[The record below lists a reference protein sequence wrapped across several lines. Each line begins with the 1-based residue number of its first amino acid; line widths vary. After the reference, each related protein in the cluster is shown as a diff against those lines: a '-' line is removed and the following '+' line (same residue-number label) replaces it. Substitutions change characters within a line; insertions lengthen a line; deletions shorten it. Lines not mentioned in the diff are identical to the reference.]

1 MADGPQRVP
10 RASPQSDAA
19 GGETLGAGPAS
30 PLHWWSAQR
39 LRAALQ
45 AGELSAVEVTTAFL
59 DRIAAVDGRINAVPT
74 LVPERALAEAA
85 RADAR
90 RAAGRPVG
98 LLHGLPI
105 AVKDLMATA
114 GIRTTQGSRIYAD
127 HVPDQDSL
135 LVERLRAAGAIV
147 VGKTNTPEHGAGSQT
162 YNDVFGATRNPYDE
176 TRTVGGSS
184 GGAAA
189 AVAAGMLPF
198 ADGSD
203 LGGSVRN
210 PASFCNVVG
219 LRPSPGR
226 VSSGRPGN
234 AWDPMSLL
242 GPIARNVCDLGLLL
256 AAIAGRDDRSP
267 VAIDGDPRVF
277 ADLPTLGLEGVRVAW
292 SRTVDGVPIDPAVT
306 AVLETARA
314 ALVDLGA
321 TVEDVE
327 PDLSGADEAFETF
340 RAFEFFAAHR
350 HELAQHPDLFKP
362 DLAEE
367 VENGRRLS
375 AERLA
380 RAGELR
386 TEVYRRTVRLMERY
400 DLLALPTVQLPPFPV
415 EQRWP
420 TEVAG
425 VPMERY
431 VTWMRSCTRISVTT
445 HPAMSIPA
453 GFTPGGLP
461 VGLQLVGRH
470 RDEATLLGRAAAFEA
485 ATGHGLRRPPL

>member
-1 MADGPQRVP
+1 VTPTAAARPAD
-10 RASPQSDAA
+10 
-19 GGETLGAGPAS
+19 
-30 PLHWWSAQR
+30 PLHWWSAGR
-39 LRAALQ
+39 LRAALR
-45 AGELSAVEVTTAFL
+45 AGELSAVEVLGAFL
-59 DRIAAVDGRINAVPT
+59 DRIAAVDGGINAIPT
-74 LVPERALAEAA
+74 LVPERAMAEAA
-85 RADAR
+85 AADAR

-127 HVPDQDSL
+127 HVPDTDSL

-162 YNDVFGATRNPYDE
+162 YNDVFGATANPYDP

-219 LRPSPGR
+219 LRPSAGR
-226 VSSGRPGN
+226 VPSARPGN
-234 AWDPMSLL
+234 AWDPLSVL
-242 GPIARNVCDLGLLL
+242 GPIARTVGDCGLLL

-267 VAIDGDPRVF
+267 IALDDDPAAFV
-277 ADLPTLGLEGVRVAW
+277 DLPVRDLRGVRVAW
-292 SRTVDGVPIDPAVT
+292 SRTVDGLPVDPAVT
-306 AVLETARA
+306 AVLEKARA
-314 ALVDLGA
+314 VLVGLGA
-321 TVEDVE
+321 IVEDVE

-340 RAFEFFAAHR
+340 RALEFFAGHR
-350 HELAQHPDLFKP
+350 HELAEHPTLFKP
-362 DLAEE
+362 DLVEE
-367 VENGRRLS
+367 IGRGRELS
-375 AERLA
+375 AEAIA

-386 TEVYRRTVRLMERY
+386 TEVYRRTVAFLGGY
-400 DLLALPTVQLPPFPV
+400 DLLALPTVQLPPFGV
-415 EQRWP
+415 DVRWP

-431 VTWMRSCTRISVTT
+431 VTWMRSCTRISVTA
-445 HPAMSIPA
+445 HPAMSVPA
-453 GFTPGGLP
+453 GFTPEGLP

-470 RDEATLLGRAAAFEA
+470 RDERTLLGHAAAFEA
-485 ATGHGLRRPPL
+485 ATGHGLRRPPG

>member
-1 MADGPQRVP
+1 
-10 RASPQSDAA
+10 
-19 GGETLGAGPAS
+19 
-30 PLHWWSAQR
+30 
-39 LRAALQ
+39 
-45 AGELSAVEVTTAFL
+45 
-59 DRIAAVDGRINAVPT
+59 
-74 LVPERALAEAA
+74 
-85 RADAR
+85 
-90 RAAGRPVG
+90 
-98 LLHGLPI
+98 
-105 AVKDLMATA
+105 
-114 GIRTTQGSRIYAD
+114 
-127 HVPDQDSL
+127 
-135 LVERLRAAGAIV
+135 VERLRAAGAIV

-242 GPIARNVCDLGLLL
+242 GPIARNVRDLGLLL

-267 VAIDGDPRVF
+267 VAIDGDPLVF
-277 ADLPTLGLEGVRVAW
+277 ADLPTRGLRGVRVAW
-292 SRTVDGVPIDPAVT
+292 SRTVDGLPIDPAVA

-350 HELAQHPDLFKP
+350 HELAEHPDLFKP

-386 TEVYRRTVRLMERY
+386 TEVYRRTVRLMERF

-415 EQRWP
+415 QQRWP

-453 GFTPGGLP
+453 GFTPEGLP

-470 RDEATLLGRAAAFEA
+470 RDEATLLGQAAAFEA

>member
-1 MADGPQRVP
+1 V
-10 RASPQSDAA
+10 A
-19 GGETLGAGPAS
+19 GD
-30 PLHWWSAQR
+30 PLHWWSAHR
-39 LRAALQ
+39 LRAALR

-85 RADAR
+85 EADR
-90 RAAGRPVG
+90 HRAAGPPLGV
-98 LLHGLPI
+98 LHGLPI

-127 HVPDQDSL
+127 HVPDADSL

-162 YNDVFGATRNPYDE
+162 YNDVFGATRNPYDPS
-176 TRTVGGSS
+176 RTVGGSS

-226 VSSGRPGN
+226 VPSGRPGN

-242 GPIARNVCDLGLLL
+242 GPIARDVRDCGLLL
-256 AAIAGRDDRSP
+256 GAIAGRDDRSP
-267 VAIDGDPRVF
+267 IALEDDPLRF
-277 ADLPTLGLEGVRVAW
+277 ADLPTVDLRGVRVAW
-292 SRTVDGVPIDPAVT
+292 SRTVDGLPVEPAVT
-306 AVLETARA
+306 AVFEDARA
-314 ALVDLGA
+314 VLEGLGA
-321 TVEDVE
+321 VVEDVE

-350 HELAQHPDLFKP
+350 DELAAHPDLFKP
-362 DLAEE
+362 DLVDEIGR
-367 VENGRRLS
+367 GRRLD
-375 AERLA
+375 ALALA

-386 TEVYRRTVRLMERY
+386 TEVYRRTVRLLEHH
-400 DLLALPTVQLPPFPV
+400 DLLALPTVQLPPFAV
-415 EQRWP
+415 EERWP
-420 TEVAG
+420 TTVAG

-431 VTWMRSCTRISVTT
+431 VTWMRSCTRISVTA
-445 HPAMSIPA
+445 HPALSVPA
-453 GFTPGGLP
+453 GFTPEGLP

-470 RDEATLLGRAAAFEA
+470 RDERTLLAQAAAFEA